1 MEAAQISNS
10 QERNM
15 PSQAKSSDQP
25 YSLPETGFVRQK
37 QLATIIPF
45 SRTTLW
51 RKVKDGEFPAP
62 VHLSA
67 GVTAWRVETIR
78 VWIESRV

>member
-1 MEAAQISNS
+1 MATTEL
-10 QERNM
+10 
-15 PSQAKSSDQP
+15 
-25 YSLPETGFVRQK
+25 SLGELPATGFVRQK
-37 QLATIIPF
+37 QLALIIPF

-67 GVTAWRVETIR
+67 NVTAWKVELIR
-78 VWIESRV
+78 KWIEDQTPAGTELASE

>member
-1 MEAAQISNS
+1 MATTELSMG
-10 QERNM
+10 E
-15 PSQAKSSDQP
+15 
-25 YSLPETGFVRQK
+25 LPATGFIRQK
-37 QLATIIPF
+37 QLASIIPF

-67 GVTAWRVETIR
+67 RVTAWKVELIR
-78 VWIESRV
+78 DWIEKQSAAVEA

>member
-1 MEAAQISNS
+1 MKNAAR
-10 QERNM
+10 E
-15 PSQAKSSDQP
+15 DQP
-25 YSLPETGFVRQK
+25 YILPETGFIRQK
-37 QLATIIPF
+37 QLANIIPF

-67 GVTAWRVETIR
+67 GITAWRVETIR
-78 VWIESRV
+78 AWIESQV

>member
-1 MEAAQISNS
+1 MTATTS
-10 QERNM
+10 Q
-15 PSQAKSSDQP
+15 
-25 YSLPETGFVRQK
+25 YTLPETGFVRQK
-37 QLATIIPF
+37 QLAMIIPF

-67 GVTAWRVETIR
+67 GITAWKVELIR
-78 VWIESRV
+78 KWIEDQAPTE

>member
-1 MEAAQISNS
+1 MTTAAQ
-10 QERNM
+10 
-15 PSQAKSSDQP
+15 
-25 YSLPETGFVRQK
+25 YTLPETGFVRQK
-37 QLATIIPF
+37 QLAMIIPF

-67 GVTAWRVETIR
+67 GITAWKVELIR
-78 VWIESRV
+78 QWIDEQAPSE

>member
-1 MEAAQISNS
+1 MVNNELALG
-10 QERNM
+10 E
-15 PSQAKSSDQP
+15 
-25 YSLPETGFVRQK
+25 LPATGFVRQK
-37 QLATIIPF
+37 QLAVIIPF

-67 GVTAWRVETIR
+67 RVTAWKVELIR
-78 VWIESRV
+78 KWIEEQSPAEDADSSE